1 MNVLIHYTTRSY
13 VFKLFS
19 KVGTYPFTMEDWVKN
34 VSDFYNKFSRS
45 QEHLFFVVSYYEQGN
60 NAPNYTVCR
69 ILFDEDSNTF
79 QYSSVPSNTKKL
91 ICKELG
97 LNTSNTYDK
106 ESYYRTFTIEGNERE
121 FSNNNNKN
129 DLNKIK
135 MKFFTWSELL
145 DSSSI
150 LFNVINDKIF
160 NKENVLKVASTY
172 APKIKYTDKQRE
184 LKYFDALKSIG
195 FISKT
200 GIKTSSTTLHGDIGE
215 FLMHIMLSQFLSEQ
229 SNEKYIYPKLVFK
242 TSPNMPVYGNDG
254 TIYLKDKKEIYYLEA
269 KFYSDLNRAINKA
282 IKSLTEHNEVSQE
295 VFNHKIELFR
305 NIKTDELHEVIEIDE
320 EVKENLVLFLICD
333 DFTEYD
339 DILNVVKKNTKLND
353 LKNNFNIVLFV
364 LPIINK
370 KEYLTFFSEKSKAV
384 WEELNAK

>member
-1 MNVLIHYTTRSY
+1 MHYTTQRY
-13 VFKLFS
+13 VFNLFS
-19 KVGTYPFTMEDWVKN
+19 KVGTYPFTKKDRVKS
-34 VSDFYNKFSRS
+34 VSDFYNKFHRS

-60 NAPNYTVCR
+60 KAPSYTICR

-79 QYSSVPSNTKKL
+79 QYSSVPGNTKKL

-106 ESYYRTFTIEGNERE
+106 ESYYRIFTIDGNERE
-121 FSNNNNKN
+121 FCNNNNEN

-135 MKFFTWSELL
+135 MKFFSWSELL
-145 DSSSI
+145 ESNNI
-150 LFNVINDKIF
+150 LFNEINEKIF
-160 NKENVLKVASTY
+160 NKENVLKIASTY
-172 APKIKYTDKQRE
+172 APKIKYTDKQKE

-195 FISKT
+195 FISET

-282 IKSLTEHNEVSQE
+282 VESLTDHNEVNQE
-295 VFNHKIELFR
+295 DFNHKIEFFR
-305 NIKTDELHEVIEIDE
+305 NIKTDELFEVVEIDE

-333 DFTEYD
+333 DFREYD
-339 DILNVVKKNTKLND
+339 DILKVVKENTKLEN

-364 LPIINK
+364 LPILNK
-370 KEYLTFFSEKSKAV
+370 QEYLNLFSEKSNDV
-384 WEELNAK
+384 WEKLNA

>member
-1 MNVLIHYTTRSY
+1 MNVLIHYTTQSH
-13 VFKLFS
+13 VFRLFS
-19 KVGTYPFTMEDWVKN
+19 KEGTYSFTMEDRVKN
-34 VSDFYNKFSRS
+34 VSDFYNKFNRS

-60 NAPNYTVCR
+60 NAPKYTVCR
-69 ILFDEDSNTF
+69 ILFDEDTNTF
-79 QYSSVPSNTKKL
+79 QYSSVPASTKKL

-106 ESYYRTFTIEGNERE
+106 ESYYRTFTIKGNERE
-121 FSNNNNKN
+121 FSNNNNKQ

-150 LFNVINDKIF
+150 LFNEINEKIF
-160 NKENVLKVASTY
+160 NKENVLKIASTY
-172 APKIKYTDKQRE
+172 TPKIKYTDKQKK

-242 TSPNMPVYGNDG
+242 TSPKMPVYGNDG

-269 KFYSDLNRAINKA
+269 KFYSDLNKAINKA
-282 IKSLTEHNEVSQE
+282 VESLTTHNEVSQE
-295 VFNHKIELFR
+295 DLNHKIELFR
-305 NIKTDELHEVIEIDE
+305 NIKTDELYEVIEIDE

-333 DFTEYD
+333 DFREYD
-339 DILNVVKKNTKLND
+339 EIFKVVKENSKLKK

-364 LPIINK
+364 LPILNK
-370 KEYLTFFSEKSKAV
+370 QEYLNFFSAKSNDV
-384 WEELNAK
+384 WEKLNA

>member
-1 MNVLIHYTTRSY
+1 MKDR
-13 VFKLFS
+13 
-19 KVGTYPFTMEDWVKN
+19 VKN
-34 VSDFYNKFSRS
+34 ISDFYNKFHRS

-60 NAPNYTVCR
+60 KAPNYTVCR
-69 ILFDEDSNTF
+69 IIFDGYSKTF
-79 QYSSVPSNTKKL
+79 QYSSVPANTKKL

-106 ESYYRTFTIEGNERE
+106 ESYYRIFTIEGNERE
-121 FSNNNNKN
+121 FSNNNNEN

-145 DSSSI
+145 ESNNI
-150 LFNVINDKIF
+150 LFNEINEKIF
-160 NKENVLKVASTY
+160 NKENVLKIASTY
-172 APKIKYTDKQRE
+172 APKIKYTDKQKE

-195 FISKT
+195 FISET
-200 GIKTSSTTLHGDIGE
+200 GIKTSNTTLHGDIGE

-269 KFYSDLNRAINKA
+269 KFYSNLNSAINKA
-282 IKSLTEHNEVSQE
+282 VESLNAHNEVHQE
-295 VFNHKIELFR
+295 DFNHKIEFFR
-305 NIKTDELHEVIEIDE
+305 NIKTDELFEVIEIDE

-333 DFTEYD
+333 DFREYD
-339 DILNVVKKNTKLND
+339 DILKVVKENTKLEN

-364 LPIINK
+364 LPILNK
-370 KEYLTFFSEKSKAV
+370 QEYLKFFSAKSNEV
-384 WEELNAK
+384 WNKLNA